1 MANTGWFTTAAK
13 TVSRF
18 TGGALCFGLAAGS
31 VLVWAL
37 TGPLFGFSANWQMVI
52 NTGTTIIT
60 FLMVFLIQSSQN
72 RDTEAIQIKL
82 DELIRATHGAQN
94 ALMGLEEL
102 EPKELAKFRKSYTEL
117 ASRAKDTM
125 DPEISTVGV
134 HKVELD
140 GLPQDDRPDEDLR
153 LQGTEQDHETQDNLP
168 SG

>member
-1 MANTGWFTTAAK
+1 M
-13 TVSRF
+13 
-18 TGGALCFGLAAGS
+18 CFGLAVGS
-31 VLVWAL
+31 VLAWAI

-102 EPKELAKFRKSYTEL
+102 EPKDLAKFRKSYTEL
-117 ASRAKDTM
+117 ASRAKDAT
-125 DPEISTVGV
+125 DREISPVGV
-134 HKVELD
+134 HKVKLHGFPLD
-140 GLPQDDRPDEDLR
+140 DGEDDSAHPRRTVEGRASQDD
-153 LQGTEQDHETQDNLP
+153 QSTV
-168 SG
+168 